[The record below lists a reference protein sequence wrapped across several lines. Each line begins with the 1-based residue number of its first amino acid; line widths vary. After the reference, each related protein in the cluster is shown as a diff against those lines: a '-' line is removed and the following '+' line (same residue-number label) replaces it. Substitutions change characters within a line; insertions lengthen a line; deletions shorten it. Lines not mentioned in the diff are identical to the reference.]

1 VRLSRLSEKGFARI
15 RTELSNAGVV
25 KLQELDEALF
35 QIDCACCHAFNMEQ
49 TGDPKE
55 MRAEITAALDQA
67 DKLLDV
73 TGKLSLYSRLA
84 IDDADGIIEDP
95 DEVDPD
101 TRKYFG
107 AGITGEGL
115 QNLQL
120 HIKVFRRLASGALE
134 EIDVHRGAPV
144 NITGRALALEI
155 RLAFE
160 EIGLGINSYD
170 DGTYMRILEITF
182 EELIS
187 DSTPESHRRH
197 GTWALSIADPDNEID
212 WYTMRRDSQ
221 Q

>member
-1 VRLSRLSEKGFARI
+1 MRLSRLSEKGFARI

-55 MRAEITAALDQA
+55 MRAEITTALNQA

-84 IDDADGIIEDP
+84 IQDAGSEDFNQI
-95 DEVDPD
+95 DPD

-107 AGITGEGL
+107 TGITGEGL
-115 QNLQL
+115 QNLKL
-120 HIKVFRRLASGALE
+120 HIAVFRRLASIALE
-134 EIDVHRGAPV
+134 EIDVHRGAPINV
-144 NITGRALALEI
+144 FARALALEI

-170 DGTYMRILEITF
+170 DGTYMRILEIIF